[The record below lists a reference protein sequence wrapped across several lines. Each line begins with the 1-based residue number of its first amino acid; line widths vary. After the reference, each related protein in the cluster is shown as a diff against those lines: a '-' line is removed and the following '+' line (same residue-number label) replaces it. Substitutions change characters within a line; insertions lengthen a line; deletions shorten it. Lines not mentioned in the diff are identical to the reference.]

1 MDIFTNFIT
10 NKIKHF
16 TGSDPTWMNDDIE
29 NKVKLK
35 HSLYHHYIRHQRN
48 KVDFSKLED
57 LLSEIDNL
65 MSKYKKEYYH
75 NINRKLND
83 PSANSKTFWSI
94 MKNFFNG

>member
-10 NKIKHF
+10 NKKKHF

-35 HSLYHHYIRHQRN
+35 HNLYHHYIRHQRN

-57 LLSEIDNL
+57 LRSEIDNL
-65 MSKYKKEYYH
+65 MSKSKKEYYH

-83 PSANSKTFWSI
+83 PSANSKTFWLI